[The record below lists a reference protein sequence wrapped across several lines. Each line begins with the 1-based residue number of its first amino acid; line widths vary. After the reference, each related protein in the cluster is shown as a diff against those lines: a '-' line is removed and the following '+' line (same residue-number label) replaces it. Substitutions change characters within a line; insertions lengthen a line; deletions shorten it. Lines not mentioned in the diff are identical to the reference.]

1 MMGNSGAMLI
11 LTFIATLISQAAGVS
26 PPGKPR
32 LTSCRSPEKETF
44 TCWWEPGDDGGLR
57 TTYALYYHLE
67 NSETVYE
74 CPDYKTAGENSCF
87 FSKNDTSLW
96 VNYNITVVANNA
108 LGKNISDPVEVD
120 VVYIVQPNT
129 PENVTTVVVHEDQ
142 DPFVRVS
149 WEKPRTA
156 DTRSGWITLVYQ
168 LRVKQE
174 KDKEWEEYDA
184 GMQKYYNVFS
194 LHPGKEYMVQVR
206 CKPDHGFWSEW
217 TQTTYVKM
225 PDYIARERSLWIMI
239 TIFSVFIVIVLTWTL
254 NMKRNS
260 VKLCLLPPVPGP
272 KIKGFDKQL
281 LKSGKSEEVFN
292 ALVIQGFPPTTDYD
306 DLLVEYLE
314 VYDNEEQQLVLDGKD
329 VSEGIKSKSPSDS
342 DSGRGSCDSRTLL
355 LEKCIDGRELARTD
369 QQQYSQHGETSWAS
383 MESSESQDP
392 EPGSPESVDGRV
404 KTWPVVFS
412 SPQSQPHQH
421 YQVEAAKP
429 AYHSVPEILS
439 ISTPCAKPSNY
450 HQLQHQDIPP
460 HESHF
465 SKPPCRHSQSYNQF
479 NLDSNEHKVETQ
491 AASIPPSRSLEY
503 VEVQR
508 VNPEYM
514 LLLRPLSDHNREL
527 ESSDRTGEDYSK
539 VKEVTSNNMLLLQ
552 REMSPQCLD
561 DYSQDFDS
569 QADQCLTQQQQQ
581 LHTCKPGIHQSY
593 SLMPQEGMR
602 LMGNGYVDS
611 TILMPSY

>member
-1 MMGNSGAMLI
+1 MMADSGAVLI

-32 LTSCRSPEKETF
+32 VTSCRSPEKETF
-44 TCWWEPGDDGGLR
+44 TCWWEPGYDGDLR
-57 TTYALYYHLE
+57 TTYALYYRLD

-74 CPDYKTAGENSCF
+74 CPDYKTAGDNSCF

-96 VNYNITVVANNA
+96 VNYNITVVATNA

-129 PENVTTVVVHEDQ
+129 PENVTAVVVHEDRG
-142 DPFVRVS
+142 PFVRVS

-168 LRVKQE
+168 LQVKQE

-225 PDYIARERSLWIMI
+225 PDYIARERSLLIMV
-239 TIFSVFIVIVLTWTL
+239 TIFSVFIILVLTWTL
-254 NMKRNS
+254 NMKRKS

-306 DLLVEYLE
+306 NLLVEYLE
-314 VYDNEEQQLVLDGKD
+314 VYDNEEQELVLDGKD
-329 VSEGIKSKSPSDS
+329 LLEGLKSKSPSDR

-355 LEKCIDGRELARTD
+355 LEKCIEGRKLASTD
-369 QQQYSQHGETSWAS
+369 QQQYSQHGETSWPS
-383 MESSESQDP
+383 TVNSESQGP
-392 EPGSPESVDGRV
+392 EPSSPESVDKCV

-412 SPQSQPHQH
+412 SPQPQPHQH
-421 YQVEAAKP
+421 FQVRAAKP
-429 AYHSVPEILS
+429 AYSSVPEILS
-439 ISTPCAKPSNY
+439 ISSPHGTPSNY

-460 HESHF
+460 QESRF
-465 SKPPCRHSQSYNQF
+465 SKPPCRHSQSYSQF

-491 AASIPPSRSLEY
+491 AISIPPSRSLEY

-508 VNPEYM
+508 VNPENM
-514 LLLRPLSDHNREL
+514 LLLRPLSNHNREL
-527 ESSDRTGEDYSK
+527 DSSDCTREDYSN

-561 DYSQDFDS
+561 DYSQDLPN
-569 QADQCLTQQQQQ
+569 QCPTQQQQQ
-581 LHTCKPGIHQSY
+581 LHPCKPAVHQSY
-593 SLMPQEGMR
+593 SLMPQEGIR

-611 TILMPSY
+611 TVLMPSY